1 MEAGVMVVDRR
12 SIAWKMG
19 SRCAVAAAAGGGF
32 YRLRMG
38 GAMIGLS
45 MATNYLD
52 RRGRVFNKFVRG
64 KRLSFFHGKWDQ
76 AQSNK

>member
-1 MEAGVMVVDRR
+1 MVVDRR

-45 MATNYLD
+45 VAAN
-52 RRGRVFNKFVRG
+52 
-64 KRLSFFHGKWDQ
+64 
-76 AQSNK
+76 